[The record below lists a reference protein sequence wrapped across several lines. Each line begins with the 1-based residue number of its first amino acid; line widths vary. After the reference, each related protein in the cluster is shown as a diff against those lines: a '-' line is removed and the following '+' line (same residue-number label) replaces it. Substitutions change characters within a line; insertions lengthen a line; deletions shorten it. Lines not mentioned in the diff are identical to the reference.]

1 MSDFWTADKRLKI
14 NSDVI
19 FQGDMTTLLVNMS
32 IYTSSRGGVALAKVS
47 PGSKSAFCCEAMHVS
62 MTDPNTVKAQ
72 NLLLYCFSV
81 PLSFFSGKRPKHI

>member
-32 IYTSSRGGVALAKVS
+32 IYTSSRGGVA
-47 PGSKSAFCCEAMHVS
+47 KSAFCCEAMHVS

-72 NLLLYCFSV
+72 NLLLYRFSV